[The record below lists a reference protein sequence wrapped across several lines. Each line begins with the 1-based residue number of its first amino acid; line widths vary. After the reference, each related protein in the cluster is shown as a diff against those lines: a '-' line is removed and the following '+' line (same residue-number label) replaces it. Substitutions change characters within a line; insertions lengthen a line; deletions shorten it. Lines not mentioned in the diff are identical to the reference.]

1 MIIRARAPLRIGLAG
16 GGTDVSPFC
25 DEFGGLVL
33 NTTIDRY
40 AYATITLR
48 ADQEIHFFSS
58 DKGCRESYA
67 VSSSFG
73 IEGSCLLLKA
83 TYLHMIK
90 NYNSGNI
97 IALDLCTFCDS
108 PPGSG
113 LGSSST
119 LVVAIVKAFSGLL
132 DLYLDNYVIAEIAH
146 TIERVECSLLGGR
159 QDHYSAV
166 FGGFN
171 FIEFNEGDK
180 VVVNPLILPQW
191 IIQELEA
198 SLILFFTGV
207 SRDSDRIIADQSANM
222 INKDKGA
229 MNALHGIKKESL
241 SMKMALLRGDFSG
254 IVQSMKTGWAN
265 KKKSSSVISNPFIE
279 TIYSAAIDSGAL
291 AGKVSGAGGGGFM
304 IFFVPLD
311 KRKQVIDTL
320 SSFDGELSNTHF
332 TDIGARFWKTE

>member
-25 DEFGGLVL
+25 DDFGGLVL
-33 NTTIDRY
+33 NSTIDRY

-48 ADQEIHFFSS
+48 ADQEVHFFSS
-58 DKGCRESYA
+58 DKGCRESH
-67 VSSSFG
+67 STSNN
-73 IEGSCLLLKA
+73 IETDGSCMLLKA

-90 NYNSGNI
+90 NYNNGNK
-97 IALDLCTFCDS
+97 IALPLSTFCDS

-132 DLYLDNYVIAEIAH
+132 GLYLDNYVIAEIAH
-146 TIERVECSLLGGR
+146 TIERVECSLMGGR
-159 QDHYSAV
+159 QDQYSAA

-180 VVVNPLILPQW
+180 VVVNPLILPHW

-207 SRDSDRIIADQSANM
+207 SRDSDRIIADQSSNM
-222 INKDKGA
+222 INKDKKA

-241 SMKMALLRGDFSG
+241 SMKMALLGGDFSG
-254 IVQSMKTGWAN
+254 IVQSMKTGWTN
-265 KKKSSSVISNPFIE
+265 KKNSSSVISNSFIE
-279 TIYSAAIDSGAL
+279 NIYSAAISSGAL

-304 IFFVPLD
+304 MFFVPLD

-320 SSFDGELSNTHF
+320 SSFDGELSNVHF
-332 TDIGARFWKTE
+332 TDIGARSWTTE